1 MANSKLFEHLLEWK
15 LSDIVNSYGIDPN
28 SEVEV
33 LLNNLIELMIKDVK
47 EE

>member
-1 MANSKLFEHLLEWK
+1 MKNKELFEHLMEWK
-15 LSDIVNSYGIDPN
+15 MSDIVDSYGIDPN

>member
-1 MANSKLFEHLLEWK
+1 MKNKELFEHLMNWK
-15 LSDIVNSYGIDPN
+15 LSDLIDSYGIDPN

-33 LLNNLIELMIKDVK
+33 LLNDLIELIIKDVK

>member
-1 MANSKLFEHLLEWK
+1 MKNTDLFQHLMDWK
-15 LSDIVNSYGIDPN
+15 LSDIVDSYGIDPN